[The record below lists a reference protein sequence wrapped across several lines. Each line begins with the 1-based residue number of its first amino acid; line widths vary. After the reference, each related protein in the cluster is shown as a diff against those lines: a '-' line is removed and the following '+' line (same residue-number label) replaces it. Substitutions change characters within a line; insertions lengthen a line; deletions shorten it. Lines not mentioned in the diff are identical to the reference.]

1 MEVRN
6 MLGTIQFDVF
16 TTVFLII
23 VDIIICSFVAVHI
36 VLNKH
41 GEPPAAVAW
50 LIIVVSFPIAGT
62 LLYILFGINKMY
74 TRGIQIKIAND
85 LVSSHKNN
93 PDHQPINRYLIE
105 QTKFILKPAGQ
116 SDYPPYL
123 MSLDRQ
129 LPDTEPLIGNR
140 IELLLDGTKAYPKM
154 LEEIDKAK
162 NSIHLQSFIIMHDL
176 VGKSIL
182 NRLEAKAAE
191 GVKVRVIYDKFGSA
205 KALTSFLF
213 RYFGKKIPNFEIR
226 SFSPFNLKS
235 PWSIQLR
242 NHRKLLVI
250 DGKTAFVG
258 GINIS
263 SDNVT
268 SIRNPYHYIHDL
280 HCMINGPAVG
290 EFQVSFLR
298 DWHYVSATHPAHLFI
313 EENFPLPEKC
323 GDSIVR
329 VIDTGPG
336 QNHEAIEKVFFTAF
350 STAQRYVW
358 LMTPYFVPDKPFIKM
373 ICATV
378 ARGVEVRIIV
388 PRKNNH
394 WYVQYATQSLFEN
407 LLESG
412 VKIYEKEGAFSHAKA
427 MLVDGSWAVMGS
439 SNCDVRS
446 FKLNFELDFA
456 VMQGDFLDMLHSQ
469 FQKEIS
475 ESGEVQ
481 FENVLNK
488 KLSRQILEN
497 TCSLLIPV
505 L

>member
-1 MEVRN
+1 MFEMIRFDIVT
-6 MLGTIQFDVF
+6 TI
-16 TTVFLII
+16 FLII

-50 LIIVVSFPIAGT
+50 LIIIFSFPIAGT
-62 LLYILFGINKMY
+62 LLYMFFGINKMY
-74 TRGIQIKIAND
+74 TRGLQIKIAHD

-93 PDHQPINRYLIE
+93 PDHQSINRYLIE
-105 QTKFILKPAGQ
+105 QAKFILKPEGQ
-116 SDYPPYL
+116 SDYPSYL

-129 LPDTEPLIGNR
+129 LPDTEPLTGNS
-140 IELLLDGTKAYPKM
+140 IELLLDGTKVYPKM
-154 LEEIDKAK
+154 LEAIEKAE
-162 NSIHLQSFIIMHDL
+162 NSIHLQSFIIMHDS
-176 VGKSIL
+176 VGRSIL
-182 NRLEAKAAE
+182 DRLEAKAAA
-191 GVKVRVIYDKFGSA
+191 GVKVKIIYDKFGST

-213 RYFGKKIPNFEIR
+213 RYFSRKIPNFEIR

-235 PWSIQLR
+235 PWSVQLR

-250 DGKTAFVG
+250 DGKTAFIG

-263 SDNVT
+263 NDNVT
-268 SIRNPYHYIHDL
+268 GLSNPDHYIHDL
-280 HCMINGPAVG
+280 HCMIRGPAVG
-290 EFQVSFLR
+290 ELQISFLR
-298 DWHYVSATHPAHLFI
+298 DWHYVSATHPAHLFV

-358 LMTPYFVPDKPFIKM
+358 IMTPYFVPDKPFIK
-373 ICATV
+373 ILCSAV

-394 WYVQYATQSLFEN
+394 WYVQYATQSLYEE
-407 LLESG
+407 LLEAG
-412 VKIYEKEGAFSHAKA
+412 VKIYEKEGIFSHAKA
-427 MLVDGSWAVMGS
+427 MLVDGTWALMGS

-456 VMQGDFLDMLHSQ
+456 VMQGDFLNVLRAQ
-469 FQKEIS
+469 FQREFS
-475 ESGEVQ
+475 ESKEVML
-481 FENVLNK
+481 ENVLNK
-488 KLSRQILEN
+488 KLPQQILEN
-497 TCSLLIPV
+497 TCSLLIPI

>member
-1 MEVRN
+1 MFEPIH
-6 MLGTIQFDVF
+6 LDVF

-23 VDIIICSFVAVHI
+23 VDIVICAFVAVHI

-41 GEPPAAVAW
+41 EEPPAAVAW
-50 LIIVVSFPIAGT
+50 LIIVFSFPIAGT

-74 TRGIQIKIAND
+74 TRGIQIKVAHD

-93 PDHQPINRYLIE
+93 PEHQPINKYLSE
-105 QTKFILKPAGQ
+105 QAKFILKPENQA
-116 SDYPPYL
+116 DYPAHC
-123 MSLDRQ
+123 MSLDRV
-129 LPDTEPLIGNR
+129 LHDTVPLTGNR

-154 LEEIDKAK
+154 LEEIEKAK
-162 NSIHLQSFIIMHDL
+162 NSIHLQSFIIMDDTI
-176 VGKSIL
+176 GKSML
-182 NRLEAKAAE
+182 DRLEAKAKS
-191 GVKVRVIYDKFGSA
+191 GVKVKIIYDKFGSA
-205 KALTSFLF
+205 KALMSFLF
-213 RYFGKKIPNFEIR
+213 RNYGGNNPNFEMKP
-226 SFSPFNLKS
+226 FSPFNLKS

-250 DGKTAFVG
+250 DGRTAFVG

-268 SIRNPYHYIHDL
+268 GLSSPDHYIHDL
-280 HCMINGPAVG
+280 HCVIMGPAVG
-290 EFQVSFLR
+290 ELQVSFLR
-298 DWHYVSATHPAHLFI
+298 DWHYVSATHPTHLFI
-313 EENFPLPEKC
+313 EDNFPVPEKC

-336 QNHEAIEKVFFTAF
+336 QNYEAIEKVFFTAF

-358 LMTPYFVPDKPFIKM
+358 IMTPYFVPDKPFIKM
-373 ICATV
+373 LCATV

-388 PRKNNH
+388 PKKNNH
-394 WYVQYATQSLFEN
+394 WYVQYATQSLYGN

-412 VKIYEKEGAFSHAKA
+412 VRIYEKEGVFSHAKA
-427 MLVDGSWAVMGS
+427 MIVDGSWALMGS

-456 VMQGDFLDMLHSQ
+456 VMQGDFLDVLHSQ
-469 FQKEIS
+469 FQKEMS
-475 ESGEVQ
+475 ECREVLL
-481 FENVLNK
+481 ENVLNK
-488 KLSRQILEN
+488 KLPRQILEN
-497 TCSLLIPV
+497 TCSLLIPI

>member
-1 MEVRN
+1 MFEP
-6 MLGTIQFDVF
+6 IHFDVF
-16 TTVFLII
+16 TTAFLIL
-23 VDIIICSFVAVHI
+23 VDIIICAFVAVHI

-41 GEPPAAVAW
+41 GEPPAAIAW
-50 LIIVVSFPIAGT
+50 LIIVFSFPIAGT
-62 LLYILFGINKMY
+62 VLYILFGINKMY
-74 TRGIQIKIAND
+74 TRGVQIKMAHD

-93 PDHQPINRYLIE
+93 PDHQPINKYLSE
-105 QTKFILKPAGQ
+105 QAKFILKPEGQ
-116 SDYPPYL
+116 NDYPSYL

-129 LPDTEPLIGNR
+129 LPDTEPLTGNR

-154 LEEIDKAK
+154 LDEIEKAK
-162 NSIHLQSFIIMHDL
+162 HSIHLQSFIIMHD
-176 VGKSIL
+176 VIGKSIL
-182 NRLEAKAAE
+182 DRLEAKAAD
-191 GVKVRVIYDKFGSA
+191 GVNVKVIYDKFGST

-213 RYFGKKIPNFEIR
+213 RYLGKKTPNFEIR
-226 SFSPFNLKS
+226 SFSPFSLKS

-268 SIRNPYHYIHDL
+268 GLSTPNHHIHDL
-280 HCMINGPAVG
+280 HCMITGPAVG
-290 EFQVSFLR
+290 ELQVSFLR

-323 GDSIVR
+323 GDSIIR

-336 QNHEAIEKVFFTAF
+336 QNHEAVEKVFFTAF

-358 LMTPYFVPDKPFIKM
+358 IMTPYFVPDKPFIK
-373 ICATV
+373 ILCATV

-388 PRKNNH
+388 PKKNNH
-394 WYVQYATQSLFEN
+394 WYVQYATQSLYEN
-407 LLESG
+407 LLDSG
-412 VKIYEKEGAFSHAKA
+412 VKIYEKEGIFSHAKA
-427 MLVDGSWAVMGS
+427 MLVDGSWALMGS

-456 VMQGDFLDMLHSQ
+456 VMHGDFIDVLHTQ
-469 FQKEIS
+469 FQQEMS
-475 ESGEVQ
+475 ESKEVLL
-481 FENVLNK
+481 ENVLNK
-488 KLSRQILEN
+488 KLPRQILEN
-497 TCSLLIPV
+497 TCSLLTPI

>member
-1 MEVRN
+1 MFE
-6 MLGTIQFDVF
+6 TIHFDIF
-16 TTVFLII
+16 TTIFLII
-23 VDIIICSFVAVHI
+23 VDIIICTIVAVHI

-50 LIIVVSFPIAGT
+50 LLIVFSFPIAGT

-74 TRGIQIKIAND
+74 TRGIQIKVAHD

-93 PDHQPINRYLIE
+93 PDHQPINRYLSE
-105 QTKFILKPAGQ
+105 QSKFILKPENQG
-116 SDYPPYL
+116 DYPTYC
-123 MSLDRQ
+123 MSLDRL
-129 LPDTEPLIGNR
+129 LPDTAPLTGNR

-154 LEEIDKAK
+154 LEEIEKAK
-162 NSIHLQSFIIMHDL
+162 NSIHLQSFIIMHDIA
-176 VGKSIL
+176 GKSIL
-182 NRLEAKAAE
+182 DRLEAKAAE
-191 GVKVRVIYDKFGSA
+191 GVKVKIIYDKFGSS
-205 KALTSFLF
+205 KALMSFLF
-213 RYFGKKIPNFEIR
+213 RNYGGKIPNFEMR
-226 SFSPFNLKS
+226 PFSPFNLKS

-250 DGKTAFVG
+250 DGKTAFIG

-268 SIRNPYHYIHDL
+268 GLGSPDHYIHDL
-280 HCMINGPAVG
+280 HCVINGPAVG
-290 EFQVSFLR
+290 ELQVSFLR
-298 DWHYVSATHPAHLFI
+298 DWHYVSSTHPSHLFI
-313 EENFPLPEKC
+313 EENFPAPEKC

-358 LMTPYFVPDKPFIKM
+358 IMTPYFVPDKPFIKM
-373 ICATV
+373 LCATV

-394 WYVQYATQSLFEN
+394 WYVQYATQSLYEN

-412 VKIYEKEGAFSHAKA
+412 VKIYEKEGVFSHAKA
-427 MLVDGSWAVMGS
+427 MIVDGSWAVMGS

-456 VMQGDFLDMLHSQ
+456 VMRGDFLEVLHSQ
-469 FQKEIS
+469 FQREMS
-475 ESGEVQ
+475 ESREVLL
-481 FENVLNK
+481 ENILNK
-488 KLSRQILEN
+488 TLPRQILEN
-497 TCSLLIPV
+497 TCSLLIPI